1 MKRPLNS
8 RYLLLIC
15 FVSAAVIW
23 LLYCG
28 GFLLRDILRT
38 QSGAL
43 ATQTLN
49 FYDSGDQYGL
59 LAPASAE
66 EFAKDPWFTTTDP
79 DPQLIFYF
87 PNGQIANQFVFSGN
101 LVGRGSGE
109 MAVYYTESPNASFS
123 EEHKIWAQ
131 KSGDNSW
138 TFDLQGK
145 TVYSLRFDPSNRAGV
160 HWQVES
166 MTLNPK
172 VSVLSYFLPDTLEI
186 AILLIGPILV
196 WAILLEIYSIAS
208 PLLQRRRF
216 DTRWEKS
223 FSSEDP
229 S

>member
-1 MKRPLNS
+1 MKKQMHT
-8 RYLLLIC
+8 RYLLPIC
-15 FVSAAVIW
+15 FISAAVIW

-28 GFLLRDILRT
+28 GFLLRDVLRIQNGT
-38 QSGAL
+38 L
-43 ATQTLN
+43 ATQTLH

-66 EFAKDPWFTTTDP
+66 EFDKDPWFITTDP

-87 PNGQIANQFVFSGN
+87 PDGQVVNQFVFSGN

-109 MAVYYTESPNASFS
+109 MAVYYTETPNDSFS

-138 TFDLQGK
+138 VFDLHGK
-145 TVYSLRFDPSNRAGV
+145 NVYSLRFDPASLAGV
-160 HWQVES
+160 YWQVDS
-166 MTLNPK
+166 MTLNPE
-172 VSVLSYFLPDTLEI
+172 VSALSYFVPDALEI
-186 AILLIGPILV
+186 AFLLIGPIFA
-196 WAILLEIYSIAS
+196 WAVLLEIYQIVS

-216 DTRWEKS
+216 DTRWENS
-223 FSSEDP
+223 FSGKDP